1 MLLGGLITIPFWGY
15 LNTPVAYLD
24 VMMADLPHIQY
35 NYNKNATKQQEEDAM
50 IITKKMQQ
58 EVKSKGIQGIKL
70 LDAGEGVSLFEKL
83 KK

>member
-1 MLLGGLITIPFWGY
+1 VLFGGLVTIPFWGY
-15 LNTPVAYLD
+15 LNSPIAYMN

-35 NYNKNATKQQEEDAM
+35 NYKKNVTKQQEDDAM
-50 IITKKMQQ
+50 LITRKMQQ

-70 LDAGEGVSLFEKL
+70 LDAGESSALFDKL

>member
-1 MLLGGLITIPFWGY
+1 
-15 LNTPVAYLD
+15 
-24 VMMADLPHIQY
+24 MMADLPHIQY

>member
-1 MLLGGLITIPFWGY
+1 M
-15 LNTPVAYLD
+15 D

-35 NYNKNATKQQEEDAM
+35 NYKKNVTKQHEDDAM
-50 IITKKMQQ
+50 LITKKMQQ

-70 LDAGEGVSLFEKL
+70 LDAGESSALFDKL